1 MTNLDISNEIRKAFP
16 ATKGSIGKVSNILGV
31 GMNDADYQVAKRV
44 NGVQLL
50 CPAYKCWKDMLKRS
64 YSDKFK
70 SKHHTYAA
78 AHVCDEWKN
87 FMEFRRWWVDHQ
99 VDGWC
104 LDKDILTSGG
114 KKYSPET
121 CIFVPHWINCF
132 TIGRDAAR
140 GKYAIG
146 VSLFKRDG
154 VFSAKHK
161 HPFTGKSIHVGYF
174 KTEVEA
180 NWAWAD
186 SKISLATSIKSEMDA
201 IDERIYG
208 CVIQIIESK
217 RIKYAE

>member
-16 ATKGSIGKVSNILGV
+16 ATKGSIGKVSSVFGV

-44 NGVQLL
+44 NGVQRI
-50 CPAYKCWKDMLKRS
+50 CPAYKCWKGMLKRS

-70 SKHHTYAA
+70 SKHHTYAD
-78 AHVCDEWKN
+78 AHVCDEWKK

-104 LDKDILTSGG
+104 LDKDILTPGG

-146 VSLFKRDG
+146 VSLFKRDA
-154 VFSAKHK
+154 VFSSSHK
-161 HPFTGKSIHVGYF
+161 HPFTGKIIHVGYF
-174 KTEVEA
+174 KTEAEA

-186 SKISLATSIKSEMDA
+186 SKISLAASIKGEMDA
-201 IDERIYG
+201 VDERIYG